1 MKAWLLLLLTMLAIN
16 HNVALA
22 FMLALGGITKM
33 PMARYCRVLFGAH
46 DVSVKLPGGEVRTV
60 AIEEGDIILEAL
72 EAHDIDAPHS
82 CRTGL
87 CTE

>member
-1 MKAWLLLLLTMLAIN
+1 MSAIN
-16 HNVALA
+16 HNLALA
-22 FMLALGGITKM
+22 FVLPFGGITKL
-33 PMARYCRVLFGAH
+33 PIARYGQVLFGAH

-60 AIEEGDIILEAL
+60 AVEEGSIILEAL

>member
-1 MKAWLLLLLTMLAIN
+1 MLNTN
-16 HNVALA
+16 HNLALA
-22 FMLALGGITKM
+22 FVLALGGVTKM
-33 PMARYCRVLFGAH
+33 PMVRYGRVLFGAH
-46 DVSVKLPGGEVRTV
+46 DVSVKLPGGEIRTV
-60 AIEEGDIILEAL
+60 AVEEGDSILEAL